1 MCFVR
6 SVGARPLVRVLY
18 VAFSCAWGGCDRLLK
33 RWRPKQWSVVGNV
46 GPLLLMVMF
55 CGVVYGYGTHGGLRK
70 HGKAAGWCTDRCEDG
85 VV

>member
-1 MCFVR
+1 MRVPKR
-6 SVGARPLVRVLY
+6 DTGAAPCLTR
-18 VAFSCAWGGCDRLLK
+18 CGCGRFLK

-70 HGKAAGWCTDRCEDG
+70 HGTCVLLLGARVC
-85 VV
+85 